1 MDWKDI
7 PDGDALLKDV
17 ANCGSLYSLRV
28 QIGDISD
35 YSPLGNLTV
44 LEELEIQ
51 AGRTVEDIGFL
62 DNFPY
67 LRKCVLEKAPQQKFV
82 DSLDD
87 KVWERTCREEGL
99 TTFRKE
105 YDGEPGLAFDKVEI
119 PK

>member
-1 MDWKDI
+1 M
-7 PDGDALLKDV
+7 
-17 ANCGSLYSLRV
+17 
-28 QIGDISD
+28 
-35 YSPLGNLTV
+35 
-44 LEELEIQ
+44 
-51 AGRTVEDIGFL
+51 
-62 DNFPY
+62 
-67 LRKCVLEKAPQQKFV
+67 CVLEKGAEQKFV